1 MTTLLRILARRLAPK
16 VALLCA
22 LVAAAG
28 AATLPS
34 YASTY
39 QTDAARAAA
48 VELAA
53 RNGAALVLYGRLEPP
68 GHAAAMFVWEMGAF
82 ITIGVAV
89 VAVLLAAGL
98 TRGLDADG
106 TVELARSA
114 GVTPRAT
121 VATASLLLVVT
132 ALAVGVASAAGLF
145 GHLGADGVTLA
156 GTLAWGAVVGTTF
169 LLVAALTALAGQLV
183 ATVGATRGVGLMVVG
198 TGFLARAAADTAPD
212 TSTDTALNPALD
224 ARGWLASVSPLGL
237 RGAVSPFGDVS
248 WRSLLA
254 ALAVTGLIGAVT
266 GWIWS
271 RRELHSALLRPRTR
285 HTPRL
290 RVRGVAGFV
299 GLTSLGS
306 TLGWT
311 TAIAALTGFFVGM
324 GGDVVASARAGRLE
338 GGLLEAQLG
347 RGDPTGAYL
356 AYVGTIVG
364 VLTAAYAVLHV
375 LRYAASERTGT
386 LELVRCT
393 GRRPWA
399 PLVAYAVTAAGAA
412 GCLLVV
418 AGVVAAGMAAAIFPD
433 EGVATTAWHQ
443 VVGQWPGVAAL
454 AGLSATV
461 IGVKPRWAALA
472 WSMAGVSAILVL
484 LGSLLH
490 APEWLVDLAAFG
502 HVPMSGV
509 DVAQAIL
516 VGAAILGTLGGGWAV
531 ARRDLSV

>member
-89 VAVLLAAGL
+89 VAVLVAAGL
-98 TRGLDADG
+98 TRGLDTDG

-114 GVTPRAT
+114 GVTPRAM
-121 VATASLLLVVT
+121 VLTASLLLVVT
-132 ALAVGVASAAGLF
+132 ALTVGASSAAGLL

-169 LLVAALTALAGQLV
+169 LLIAALTALAGQLV
-183 ATVGATRGVGLMVVG
+183 ATVGATRGVGLMAVG
-198 TGFLARAAADTAPD
+198 AGFLARAAADTAPD
-212 TSTDTALNPALD
+212 TALDTAPS
-224 ARGWLASVSPLGL
+224 ARGWLTSVSPLGL

-266 GWIWS
+266 GWIWL
-271 RRELHSALLRPRTR
+271 RRELHAALLRPRTR

-299 GLTSLGS
+299 GRTSLGS
-306 TLGWT
+306 TLAWT
-311 TAIAALTGFFVGM
+311 AAIAALTGFFVGM

-386 LELVRCT
+386 LELVRGT

>member
-39 QTDAARAAA
+39 QTDAARTAA

-98 TRGLDADG
+98 TRGLDTDG

-114 GVTPRAT
+114 GVTPRAM
-121 VATASLLLVVT
+121 VLTASLLLVVT
-132 ALAVGVASAAGLF
+132 ALTVGASSAAGLL

-169 LLVAALTALAGQLV
+169 LLIAALTALAGQLV
-183 ATVGATRGVGLMVVG
+183 ATVGATRGVGLMAVG
-198 TGFLARAAADTAPD
+198 AGFLARAAGDTAPE
-212 TSTDTALNPALD
+212 TALD
-224 ARGWLASVSPLGL
+224 ARGWLGSVSPLGL

-266 GWIWS
+266 GWIWL
-271 RRELHSALLRPRTR
+271 RRELQAALLRPRTR

-299 GLTSLGS
+299 GRTSLGS
-306 TLGWT
+306 TLAWT
-311 TAIAALTGFFVGM
+311 AAIAALTGFFVGM

-347 RGDPTGAYL
+347 RGDPASAYL

-386 LELVRCT
+386 LELVRGT